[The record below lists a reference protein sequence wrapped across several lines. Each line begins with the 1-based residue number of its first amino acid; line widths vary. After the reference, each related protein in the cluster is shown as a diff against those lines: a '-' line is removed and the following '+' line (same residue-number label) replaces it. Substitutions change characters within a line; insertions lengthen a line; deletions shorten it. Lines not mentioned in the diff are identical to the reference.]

1 MGGKTEGKD
10 GQKEND
16 LKRRKK
22 EGMERRNNENSRK
35 ENGKKRRENW
45 KKRKVNGGVAAQVF
59 HYPMSMKF

>member
-22 EGMERRNNENSRK
+22 EGMERRNNETVERKMERK
-35 ENGKKRRENW
+35 EGKT
-45 KKRKVNGGVAAQVF
+45 G
-59 HYPMSMKF
+59 